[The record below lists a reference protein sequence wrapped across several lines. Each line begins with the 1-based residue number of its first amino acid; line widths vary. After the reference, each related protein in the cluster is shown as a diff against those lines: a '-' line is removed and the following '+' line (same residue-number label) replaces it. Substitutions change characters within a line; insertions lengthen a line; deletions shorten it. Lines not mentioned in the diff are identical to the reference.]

1 VAAIGKG
8 LETYL
13 HRQATEVALNY
24 LVEAREQAAK
34 IEATAETELIQTRQ
48 LYEKQSERINDQER
62 RRSLAKARLAVNH
75 QLALNNE
82 QALQEVWQR
91 AEESLRDIV
100 KSDITTRCA
109 VIEELVADAAAQL
122 QGGALE
128 LQVSADDV
136 PLLTPEFIARLFA
149 RIARSCGALS
159 LDLNP
164 QPAGIW
170 GGVMVSR
177 LESSQMVDNSFE
189 TRLAL
194 GRQELRNEVFQI
206 LDSETQGD

>member
-136 PLLTPEFIARLFA
+136 PLLTPEFVARLFA
-149 RIARSCGALS
+149 RIARSSTRGNLGRCDGF
-159 LDLNP
+159 
-164 QPAGIW
+164 QAGIEPD
-170 GGVMVSR
+170 GGQ
-177 LESSQMVDNSFE
+177 LF
-189 TRLAL
+189 
-194 GRQELRNEVFQI
+194 
-206 LDSETQGD
+206 